1 MIPFFD
7 PSAAAGIMMLV
18 LAQGCPPQQMPMVNI
33 NVVNTP
39 PVYDN
44 TYSSA
49 ELGEVPIDTKIARH
63 SNEVFITGGLTRGQV
78 TTAWETSFAKMLDER
93 SGVACLWLKSVNL
106 TLTYTPNVYIASE
119 HRPGSCRYDV
129 IMEHEIRHVNTDI
142 MTLNEYLPLIQQ
154 NLQYAV
160 DTLGVRGPYHD
171 TQMSRI
177 QQDMQDVISGRLRD
191 TLAEMD
197 AVRRKRQQMI
207 DTRQEY
213 MRLSGLCPDERMGTP
228 RRKY

>member
-7 PSAAAGIMMLV
+7 PSAAAGLMMLV
-18 LAQGCPPQQMPMVNI
+18 LAQGCPPQQMPTVSI
-33 NVVNTP
+33 NVVNNP

-44 TYSSA
+44 SYSSA
-49 ELGEVPIDTKIARH
+49 ALGEVPIDTKIAQH
-63 SNEVFITGGLTRGQV
+63 SDEVFITGGLTRGAV
-78 TTAWETSFAKMLDER
+78 TTSWETSFAKLLDER

-119 HRPGSCRYDV
+119 HAPGSCRYGV

-142 MTLNEYLPLIQQ
+142 MTLNEYLPLIRQ

-171 TQMSRI
+171 VQMRRI

-197 AVRRKRQQMI
+197 VVRRKRQQLI

-213 MRLSGLCPDERMGTP
+213 MRLSGLCPNERTGGS
-228 RRKY
+228 RRR

>member
-7 PSAAAGIMMLV
+7 PSAAAGFAMLV
-18 LAQGCPPQQMPMVNI
+18 LAQGCPPQQMPVLSIDVI
-33 NVVNTP
+33 NNP
-39 PVYDN
+39 PHYDN

-49 ELGEVPIDTKIARH
+49 ELGNIPIDTQIAKKR
-63 SNEVFITGGLTRGQV
+63 NEVFVTGGLTRGQI
-78 TTAWETSFAKMLDER
+78 TTAWETSFAKMLDEH
-93 SGVACLWLKSVNL
+93 SGIACIWLKSLHL

-129 IMEHEIRHVNTDI
+129 IMEHEVRHVNTDI

-154 NLQYAV
+154 DVQYAV
-160 DTLGVRGPYHD
+160 DTLGVRGPYQD
-171 TQMSRI
+171 RQTERVR
-177 QQDMQDVISGRLRD
+177 QDMQDIISGRLRE

-197 AVRRKRQQMI
+197 AVRRQRQQLI

-213 MRLSGLCPDERMGTP
+213 MRLSNLCPNERQGAP
-228 RRKY
+228 RRRY